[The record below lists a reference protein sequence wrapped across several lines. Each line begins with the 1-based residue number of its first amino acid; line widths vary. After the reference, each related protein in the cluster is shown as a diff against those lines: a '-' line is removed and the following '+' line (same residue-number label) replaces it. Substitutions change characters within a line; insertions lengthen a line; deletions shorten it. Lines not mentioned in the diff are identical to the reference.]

1 MSRDISEIVL
11 EGGAYERAVA
21 LTDRVFPISLTG
33 KIRLCCVVLVSAV
46 CLAPA
51 VVLRRERIGEL
62 EPRGDPMAPGF
73 VAMAAFGITITFV
86 LGLVFVRQRRLIRR
100 RELDFETARRL
111 VRLEDALMAVAVSTG
126 FLFVLVPVGFALL
139 AFSFRTPSS
148 GCMIE
153 TSEYIARPLEGGSS
167 PDSFRRWVSVS
178 RSCSSFSTRFSAIVL
193 SVDRSKNGHSGRRT
207 TVRNNYHTSWV
218 FV

>member
-73 VAMAAFGITITFV
+73 VVMAAFGITITFV
-86 LGLVFVRQRRLIRR
+86 LGLVLVRQRRLIRR

-139 AFSFRTPSS
+139 GVFFPDAVVWLYDRNVRIYRPSVGGRITPV
-148 GCMIE
+148 
-153 TSEYIARPLEGGSS
+153 
-167 PDSFRRWVSVS
+167 FVSAMGV
-178 RSCSSFSTRFSAIVL
+178 CFAIVL
-193 SVDRSKNGHSGRRT
+193 FVLDAVFGDRPACRSLEERS
-207 TVRNNYHTSWV
+207 
-218 FV
+218 